1 MKQIDVQIMG
11 QGYLLTCPTEGEE
24 RLLRAVERVDAA
36 MCRIRDAGKVKAR
49 DRIAVLAS
57 LNLAFELCQRE
68 DEANAAQAAS
78 ASAAVAAAASPPM
91 PAPAHEQAESDT
103 PPDGNW
109 QNLVQKLDHA
119 LESSARSS

>member
-57 LNLAFELCQRE
+57 LNLAFELCQQE
-68 DEANAAQAAS
+68 DEATAAQAAA
-78 ASAAVAAAASPPM
+78 ASAAAAAAPPPVSE
-91 PAPAHEQAESDT
+91 PANEQTASGT
-103 PPDGNW
+103 PQDDNW

-119 LESSARSS
+119 LGNSTTTG